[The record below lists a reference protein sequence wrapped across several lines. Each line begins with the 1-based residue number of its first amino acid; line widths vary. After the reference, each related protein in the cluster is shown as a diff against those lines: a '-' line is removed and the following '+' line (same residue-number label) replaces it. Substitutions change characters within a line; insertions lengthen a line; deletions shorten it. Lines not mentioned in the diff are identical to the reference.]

1 MKLVI
6 VESPAKC
13 KKIEEYLGE
22 GYKCI
27 ATYGHLREIGSIQ
40 NIDISNHFCP
50 TYSLIDN
57 PLKKKQIQVLKREIK
72 NADEVILAL
81 DNDREGSG
89 IAYGVMEL
97 FNLPKDT
104 KRITFNEI
112 TETALHNA
120 VNCPST
126 IDMDLVRAQ
135 QARQIMDILV
145 GYKVSPVLWKC
156 ITSPKGKDHSLSAG
170 RCQTPAL
177 QLIYDNDKEIQ
188 SCKPVQVYKTTG
200 YFTSLNLPFILSKEF
215 VTEDEMKMFL
225 NGSKDFQ
232 HVYSCSL
239 PVKVTRKQPEPFTT
253 SRIQQEASNAHH
265 YSPKE
270 TMRICQ
276 TLYEGGFITYMRTES
291 KTYSGEFIETAKKY
305 IRETYTD
312 YTGQDYTNTDKYI
325 GSHIDKLVALSEEA
339 HEAIRPTNL
348 SLYSLPERM
357 DTKEQRIY
365 RLIWDNTVESCMPPA
380 IYNSITAT
388 VTAFQGIQFTYK
400 SEQVSFPGWKIVTI
414 KSIKS
419 IKGVKDNDLNKEYS
433 YLQNVKQG
441 EIQCKK
447 MTSRAG
453 VTGGKLHYTEARLV
467 QLLEEKGIGR
477 PSTFSSLVD
486 KIQERGYVKKE
497 DVKGREAV
505 CKEFELERGTILE
518 TETKREFGN
527 EKNKLVLQP
536 LGAIVTEFLGKHF
549 SDLFEYDY
557 TQQME
562 DELDLVASGRKVW
575 HELCKECND
584 QIDRLVASMGNL
596 KKLKIQI
603 DENNTYLIG
612 KYGPVIKCVE
622 EKEDGTK
629 ETTFKKARNDIY
641 IDKLENYEGDPMEL
655 IEKVDE
661 TDEKQDNRFVN
672 IGTHEGKDVFLSKGR
687 YGLYMKW
694 GDTFK
699 SLKEFGNRPIENIHF
714 EEVKK
719 YLEESSSSYVR
730 VLDDNTSIRKGP
742 RGDYLFHKTG
752 RMKKPKFY
760 EIKSFAKD
768 TNEDYKIC
776 DLNILQSWV
785 KEKYKLP

>member
-27 ATYGHLREIGSIQ
+27 ATYGHLREINSIQ
-40 NIDISNHFCP
+40 NIEISNHFFP

-57 PLKKKQIQVLKREIK
+57 PLKKKQFQSLKREIK

-97 FNLPKDT
+97 FNLPMET

-112 TETALHNA
+112 TVTALQNA
-120 VNCPST
+120 VNSHSK
-126 IDMDLVRAQ
+126 IDMNLVRAQ
-135 QARQIMDILV
+135 QARQIMDVLV
-145 GYKVSPVLWKC
+145 GYKVSPILWKC

-188 SCKPVQVYKTTG
+188 SCKPIQIYKTAG
-200 YFTSLNLPFILSKEF
+200 FFTSLNLSFILSKEF
-215 VTEDEMKMFL
+215 FTEDEMKMFL
-225 NGSKDFQ
+225 NGSIGFQ
-232 HVYSCSL
+232 HVYSCST
-239 PVKVTRKQPEPFTT
+239 PVKVTKKQPEPFTT
-253 SRIQQEASNAHH
+253 SRIQQEASNVHH

-276 TLYEGGFITYMRTES
+276 SLYEGGFITYMRTDS
-291 KTYSGEFIETAKKY
+291 KTYSREFIEAAKKY
-305 IRETYTD
+305 IKSEYKD
-312 YTGQDYTNTDKYI
+312 GEKYI
-325 GSHIDKLVALSEEA
+325 GDDIDKLVAQSEEA

-348 SLYSLPERM
+348 SLFSLPERM
-357 DTKEQRIY
+357 DKKEQRIY
-365 RLIWDNTVESCMPPA
+365 RLIWDNTVESCMSPA
-380 IYNSITAT
+380 IFSSVTAT
-388 VTAFQGIQFTYK
+388 VTAFQDSQFTYK
-400 SEQVSFPGWKIVTI
+400 SEQITFPGWKIVS
-414 KSIKS
+414 K
-419 IKGVKDNDLNKEYS
+419 KDSTVNKEYT
-433 YLQNVKQG
+433 YLQNVKHG
-441 EIQCKK
+441 EIVCKK

-467 QLLEEKGIGR
+467 QMLEEKGIGR

-497 DVKGREAV
+497 DVKGKETV
-505 CKEFELERGTILE
+505 CKEFELEQGKIIE

-536 LGAIVTEFLGKHF
+536 LGAIVIEFLGKHF
-549 SDLFEYDY
+549 SELFEYDY
-557 TQQME
+557 TRQME
-562 DELDLVASGRKVW
+562 NELDLVASGDKVW
-575 HELCKECND
+575 YELCSECNE
-584 QIDRLVASMGNL
+584 QIDRLVTSMGKL
-596 KKLKIQI
+596 KKLKIKI
-603 DENNTYLIG
+603 DENNTYLVG

-641 IDKLENYEGDPMEL
+641 IDKLENYEGDPEDL
-655 IEKVDE
+655 IEKNPEPGHCDPSEQKGVL
-661 TDEKQDNRFVN
+661 
-672 IGTHEGKDVFLSKGR
+672 IGTHEGKDVFISKGR
-687 YGLYMKW
+687 YGHYMKW
-694 GDTFK
+694 GETFK

-719 YLEESSSSYVR
+719 YLEENSSTYVR
-730 VLDDNTSIRKGP
+730 VIDENVSVRKGP
-742 RGDYLFHKTG
+742 RGDYIFHKTS

-760 EIKSFAKD
+760 DIKAFAKD
-768 TNEDYKIC
+768 TNKDYKIC
-776 DLNILQSWV
+776 DLNILQSWI
-785 KEKYKLP
+785 KEKYKI